1 MVTGERLG
9 RYTLLGKLATGG
21 MAEVFLARQDGP
33 QGFAKT
39 VVIKKILPHLTDDAQ
54 FVQMFLNEARLA
66 ALINH
71 PNVVSIYELGED
83 PESGTYYMVME
94 YIDGCNLKR
103 VAHAAAK
110 NHKAIP
116 VSFAAKIVADSCA
129 GLDFAHNLKGEGGKP
144 LNIVH
149 RDVSPENILLT
160 YGGQVKVVDFG
171 IAKASYQEGKTKT
184 GQLKGK
190 FGYMAPE
197 QTLGKPID
205 RRADVWALGV
215 VLYWM
220 CTGAKPFSGDSEGA
234 IIQQILYATP
244 PPPSQRNSHIDAEI
258 DRIVLTALAKDPEQ
272 RYASARALQLDLE
285 RWAGQ
290 TSNAISSLALAEFM
304 STQFPEATDSDRLLT
319 RAILSGDF
327 KASLTPSQTNF
338 SRDSKSQPSASRTV
352 TSTEDIHF
360 EEEDDADFE
369 PRKDR
374 PLLIGLGAGALLV
387 IGGLVS
393 FLAFGRGA
401 PKPLPVEPPPTLATA
416 PVPQPQPQPVVT
428 PPAPPAP
435 PVATAP
441 VVQAPTFVPVPV
453 QHPPPPPAPP
463 VRNTAAIATAHPVHH
478 HAHVHQEAPPE
489 FQPPPIV
496 EAPAPP
502 PMRADGPPGRLAV
515 RVLPWATV
523 FVDGQLAG
531 TTPFEPISVPS
542 GRLSVRLV
550 NDEIHAEKTL
560 TVEVRPG
567 ETAML
572 KAKLE

>member
-1 MVTGERLG
+1 VVTGEKLG

-110 NHKAIP
+110 NRKSMP
-116 VSFAAKIVADSCA
+116 VALSAKIVADSCA
-129 GLDFAHNLKGEGGKP
+129 GLDFAHNLRGENSKP

-171 IAKASYQEGKTKT
+171 IAKASHQEGKTKT

-197 QTLGKPID
+197 QTLGKQID

-244 PPPSQRNSHIDAEI
+244 PPPSQRNSHVDAEI

-285 RWAGQ
+285 RWAGD
-290 TSNAISSLALAEFM
+290 TGNTVSSLALAEFM
-304 STQFPEATDSDRLLT
+304 AAQFPEATDSDRLLT

-327 KASLTPSQTNF
+327 KSSLTPSQTDF
-338 SRDSKSQPSASRTV
+338 TRSKGSRSQPNQPSRTN
-352 TSTEDIHF
+352 TEDIHF
-360 EEEDDADFE
+360 EDVGPR

-374 PLLIGLGAGALLV
+374 PILIGLGAGAMLV
-387 IGGLVS
+387 TGGLMS

-401 PKPLPVEPPPTLATA
+401 PKPMPVAVPMPIATA
-416 PVPQPQPQPVVT
+416 PVPAPQPQMV
-428 PPAPPAP
+428 PAPPAEP
-435 PVATAP
+435 PVVAAPSAVPTPTVTPRPTPPSVAPPSGSAP
-441 VVQAPTFVPVPV
+441 VANA
-453 QHPPPPPAPP
+453 H
-463 VRNTAAIATAHPVHH
+463 AAAHH
-478 HAHVHQEAPPE
+478 HTRTHADSASP
-489 FQPPPIV
+489 PPPIV
-496 EAPAPP
+496 EAPDPP
-502 PMRADGPPGRLAV
+502 PPPRADGPPGRLAV

-542 GRLSVRLV
+542 GRHSIRLV